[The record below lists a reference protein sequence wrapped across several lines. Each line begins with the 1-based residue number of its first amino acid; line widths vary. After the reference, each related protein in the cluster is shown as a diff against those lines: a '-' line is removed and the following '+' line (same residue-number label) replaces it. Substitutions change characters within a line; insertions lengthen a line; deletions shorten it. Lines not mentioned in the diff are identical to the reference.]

1 MSKKIAVLGAGAIGG
16 SVAADLTDAG
26 RDVTVIDQWPA
37 HVEVMREKG
46 LHVQMPDLDLQT
58 PPLRAH
64 HVCELASLKMK
75 FDVVLLIVKSF
86 DTRWMCE
93 LIAPYLREDG
103 IFVGAQNSMNND
115 TIASI
120 IGRERV
126 VGCCVE
132 LSAEIF
138 TPGLIQRNTPRK
150 GTWFAV
156 GELDGSITPRAQEM
170 RELFAHVG
178 VTELSTNIEGTKW
191 TKLIANCMT
200 MGPFGLLG
208 LKNAQA
214 KDLPGIIDVSVK
226 LGKEA
231 MEVGAALGY
240 GVEPVFGLTPDDF
253 AGSDDQ
259 VLVTAMKTLLGHV
272 GPRSRT
278 APIHDHIKGR
288 KSEMEYINGLVSR
301 RAREVGVPTPCNDA
315 VAEIAQMIDEGE
327 IEMGRENYDLLR
339 QKIARSA

>member
-1 MSKKIAVLGAGAIGG
+1 MNKKIAVLGAGAIGG
-16 SVAADLTDAG
+16 SVTADLTDAG
-26 RDVTVIDQWPA
+26 LDVTVIDQWPQ
-37 HVEVMREKG
+37 HVEAMRKDG
-46 LHVQMPDLDLQT
+46 LHVQMPDLDLKT
-58 PPLRAH
+58 PVRAH
-64 HVCELASLKMK
+64 HLCELASLRTT
-75 FDVVLLIVKSF
+75 FDIVLLIVKSY

-93 LIAPYLREDG
+93 LIKPYLKSDG
-103 IFVGAQNSMNND
+103 VFVGAQNSMNNEM
-115 TIASI
+115 IASI

-156 GELDGSITPRAQEM
+156 GELDGSITPRAEEV
-170 RELFAHVG
+170 RDIFAKVG
-178 VTELSTNIEGTKW
+178 VTELSANIEGAKW

-208 LKNAQA
+208 LKNAET
-214 KDLPGIIDVSVK
+214 KKLPGAVDLSVG

-231 MEVGAALGY
+231 MAVGEALGY
-240 GVEPVFGLTPDDF
+240 GVEPVFGLSSDDI

-278 APIHDHIKGR
+278 APIQDHIKGR

-301 RAREVGVPTPCNDA
+301 RARELGIPTPFNDA
-315 VAEIAQMIDEGE
+315 VTEIAQMIDDGE
-327 IEMGRENYDLLR
+327 IEMGRANYELL
-339 QKIARSA
+339 QAKIAESV